1 MTEVTQLASFRVS
14 IEVQVAVFMF
24 LTNTLSHAQMLP
36 SAMSMSITR
45 NICRVPH
52 TGQTLWFLLRSL
64 NPHSDLLRREP
75 ALCGTIFFFFFDLL
89 ATPRNMWDLSS
100 LTRAWTLHWHHRVL
114 NTGLPEKSSVRYYYP
129 HFKVRNVKPRDGNSL
144 AKAQR
149 ISIWT
154 WSHMQIW
161 TINIY
166 IRKRVSPGSRVDSH
180 ITITYPGGLFCIA
193 FKSFSQQSWN
203 LAR

>member
-1 MTEVTQLASFRVS
+1 MTKVTQLASFRVS

-36 SAMSMSITR
+36 SVMSMAMTK

-64 NPHSDLLRREP
+64 NPHSNLLRKRASP
-75 ALCGTIFFFFFDLL
+75 VWYYFFFFFNLL

-100 LTRAWTLHWHHRVL
+100 LTRAWTLHWQHRVL
-114 NTGLPEKSSVRYYYP
+114 NTGLPGKSSVWYYYP

-166 IRKRVSPGSRVDSH
+166 IREWALVPG
-180 ITITYPGGLFCIA
+180 
-193 FKSFSQQSWN
+193 
-203 LAR
+203 